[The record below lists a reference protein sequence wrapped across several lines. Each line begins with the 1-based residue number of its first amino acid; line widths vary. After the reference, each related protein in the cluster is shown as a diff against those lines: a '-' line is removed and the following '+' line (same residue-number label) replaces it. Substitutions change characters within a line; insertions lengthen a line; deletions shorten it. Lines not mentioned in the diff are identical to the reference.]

1 MDSTSIAAPS
11 VAAPNANGLAHRRNP
26 VHPLGGSPRGR
37 DVVSLGRTPLTSQ
50 DEMRVILE
58 SAYAKIQGVVD
69 DAKAELGIEAGAVI
83 DTSPEA
89 TANRILDFAL
99 GFFEQYR
106 ENHSELGDE
115 EAREQYAEFIGG
127 AIQEGI
133 DEAREILGAL
143 SAIDETTES
152 GIVSIEGLI
161 QDGLNAFVLGN

>member
-1 MDSTSIAAPS
+1 MDSTNISALP
-11 VAAPNANGLAHRRNP
+11 VAARNANGLAHRRNP
-26 VHPLGGSPRGR
+26 THPLGGPPRGR
-37 DVVSLGRTPLTSQ
+37 DVVSLGNKPLTTQ

-58 SAYAKIQGVVD
+58 SAYAKIQGVVN
-69 DAKAELGIEAGAVI
+69 DAKADLGIEAGAVI

-89 TANRILDFAL
+89 TANRILDFSL

-106 ENHSELGDE
+106 ENHSDLNDE
-115 EAREQYAEFIGG
+115 EAREQFAEFIGG

-143 SAIDETTES
+143 SAIDDTTEN
-152 GIVSIEGLI
+152 GIVSIENLI